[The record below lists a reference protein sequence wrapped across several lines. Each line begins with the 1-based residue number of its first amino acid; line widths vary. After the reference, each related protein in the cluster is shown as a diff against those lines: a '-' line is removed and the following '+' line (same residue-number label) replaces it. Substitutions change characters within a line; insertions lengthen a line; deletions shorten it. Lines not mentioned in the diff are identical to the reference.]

1 MSTTKSGIKNLFG
14 KDEVQTIRTLAKY
27 YPLNEE
33 TSTFEMALH
42 YERASDLFEGNTDNL
57 EKTSRISES
66 ITDRMSEMLDDIPNG
81 YSADVSIRV
90 DDYESYT
97 SEQLM
102 DGLKD
107 TLFLRH
113 RRFLHEAI
121 QNGLKTGTLI
131 VAGIVMI
138 LILTIGRQIGWWGGD
153 DTISEILTYMLDT
166 LGCVLI
172 WEGLYMAFLEE
183 PEEYVF
189 EQKISHK
196 ISSISFY
203 QDDKDRAG
211 ASESRESISALMA
224 INRKELF
231 VKRLLLFSGFSVI
244 CATVAWVLQTLG
256 IIINPEKFGEKVTA
270 ELILDIVVAP
280 LYGAAGVLSLRV
292 YEGKLR
298 NSPVVLLFAL
308 VILYAVVYNFVT
320 LLRQGST
327 LAPTQT
333 IFIIFVIVAGLTFL
347 VGCGMYYIQYRRYA
361 QAEVLNT
368 AGNTDKLR

>member
-42 YERASDLFEGNTDNL
+42 YERASDLFEDNADNL

-196 ISSISFY
+196 ISSISFW
-203 QDDKDRAG
+203 QDNKDRAA
-211 ASESRESISALMA
+211 ASESRENISALMA
-224 INRKELF
+224 INRKILLA
-231 VKRLLLFSGFSVI
+231 KRLLLFSGFSLLCLSI
-244 CATVAWVLQTLG
+244 AWVLQTLG
-256 IIINPEKFGEKVTA
+256 IIINPEVFGEKVTV
-270 ELILDIVVAP
+270 ELILDMGVAI
-280 LYGAAGVLSLRV
+280 LAGAAGVLSLLT
-292 YEGKLR
+292 YEEKMKD
-298 NSPVVLLFAL
+298 SPIALAFAAA
-308 VILYAVVYNFVT
+308 VILYTTVY
-320 LLRQGST
+320 GSIM
-327 LAPTQT
+327 LFGEGSKLIP
-333 IFIIFVIVAGLTFL
+333 IEMILVICIIIAGLTFL
-347 VGCGMYYIQYRRYA
+347 IGHGMNYALYRQNKR
-361 QAEVLNT
+361 
-368 AGNTDKLR
+368 R